1 LFSIT
6 DETPILYLD
15 GSKKPAGGRLV
26 NNCCF
31 PSTVSRSYAPEGKA
45 LASVSIVGVPALS
58 DEALELKVR
67 TELQDWFGKREVT
80 EKKWTHLKTY
90 RVPFA
95 QPGQQVPTDLNRS
108 CRLKDRRTFVCG
120 DHRSP
125 ATFDGAM
132 RSGRLAAEAVVE
144 DLF

>member
-1 LFSIT
+1 MKGLTLLFSIT

-67 TELQDWFGKREVT
+67 TELQDWFGKREGT
-80 EKKWTHLKTY
+80 ALGLSQI
-90 RVPFA
+90 RSLPCVPILVLRRA
-95 QPGQQVPTDLNRS
+95 HYL
-108 CRLKDRRTFVCG
+108 CRLG
-120 DHRSP
+120 SP
-125 ATFDGAM
+125 
-132 RSGRLAAEAVVE
+132 
-144 DLF
+144 